1 MSTEADGQRAANIS
15 LVAGAL
21 GLTLL
26 PLVGAGVAIVAGHLA
41 RRLLPSSARSRSLA
55 TVGLVLG
62 YLGILAPLLLIGI
75 ARLFD

>member
-1 MSTEADGQRAANIS
+1 MSTEADGQRAATIS

-26 PLVGAGVAIVAGHLA
+26 PLVGAGVAVVAGHLA
-41 RRLLPSSARSRSLA
+41 RRLLPAGAGSRRFA

-62 YLGILAPLLLIGI
+62 YAGLVAPLLLVAI
-75 ARLFD
+75 ARLFA

>member
-1 MSTEADGQRAANIS
+1 MNTEADGQRAANIS

-41 RRLLPSSARSRSLA
+41 RRLLPVSARARRVA

-62 YLGILAPLLLIGI
+62 YVGIIAPLLLIGI
-75 ARLFD
+75 ARVFD